1 VSAAEREL
9 LAAVLE
15 AVTLPDDTRAVDD
28 VSRVEARTMIA
39 RVAVRAAL
47 EDGPNN
53 PGAFTWNAEWLRQK
67 LREEEARYKA
77 GGRRD

>member
-28 VSRVEARTMIA
+28 VARIEARTMLV

-47 EDGPNN
+47 DGAAKGNAD
-53 PGAFTWNAEWLRQK
+53 AFTWNAEWLRAE
-67 LREEEARYKA
+67 LRKEEDRY
-77 GGRRD
+77 GGEQR